1 MQSRV
6 FHMCVPLAEGT
17 DRLFPLEDLATL
29 APNVYEA
36 AAAKYK
42 DHSKRKA
49 LRDTAIPGLD
59 KKWSQVVFLTPVDPR
74 VIWRRWLDRTGEK
87 LPPVKFWAIDPK
99 GIDERSVLLERTV
112 SSKGAL
118 LIPAKLLHSTESHS
132 RPSLSYPRLAKS
144 GLMRWRTPVER
155 EHGSTV
161 SHMFLCQLRFPLK
174 EPKSSTGVND
184 ERRGG
189 SSSGRV
195 YGF

>member
-42 DHSKRKA
+42 DYSKRKA
-49 LRDTAIPGLD
+49 LRDTAMPGLD

-74 VIWRRWLDRTGEK
+74 AIWRRWLDRTGEK

-112 SSKGAL
+112 SCKGAPIDPREVTRFNRESFETVVKL
-118 LIPAKLLHSTESHS
+118 PAASEEWLDA
-132 RPSLSYPRLAKS
+132 LA
-144 GLMRWRTPVER
+144 
-155 EHGSTV
+155 
-161 SHMFLCQLRFPLK
+161 
-174 EPKSSTGVND
+174 N
-184 ERRGG
+184 
-189 SSSGRV
+189 SGRKGAWFNGQPHV
-195 YGF
+195 LVPAPVSLEGAEVIDWSE